1 MKELFAEQ
9 RTYSLVPRE
18 EVDQS
23 TGANDA
29 NRTAINPKPP
39 FASINSNAGPC
50 PLSGHSRGRSSVGII
65 ADQTDIRIA
74 GCAEWADALDAGE
87 GK

>member
-29 NRTAINPKPP
+29 SRTAIDPK
-39 FASINSNAGPC
+39 AAGRFP
-50 PLSGHSRGRSSVGII
+50 
-65 ADQTDIRIA
+65 Q
-74 GCAEWADALDAGE
+74 
-87 GK
+87 